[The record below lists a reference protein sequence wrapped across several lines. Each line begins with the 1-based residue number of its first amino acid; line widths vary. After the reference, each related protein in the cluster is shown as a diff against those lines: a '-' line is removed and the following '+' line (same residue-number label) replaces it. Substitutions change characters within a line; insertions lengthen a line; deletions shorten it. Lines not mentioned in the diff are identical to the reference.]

1 MASPE
6 HQYDVLII
14 GAGLSGLAAGIRL
27 AHYEKRVAIL
37 ERHTTIGGLNS
48 FYQLR
53 GRRHDVGLHAV
64 TNFRPPSLKP
74 LGPLAKLL
82 RQLRVS
88 WDEFDLAPQRGSRS
102 IMPGGELRFT
112 NDFGVLESCVAEQ
125 FPGQIDGFR
134 RLDAAAMAADTF
146 DESPGFDG
154 SRERVREI
162 ITDPL
167 LEDLLFAPVLFY
179 GSPTPHDC
187 DWRQFAILW
196 RALYREGFGR
206 PADGVKPILKT
217 LTKRYKKLGG
227 DLWLRHGVKAVRS
240 SGGKTVGVTLDD
252 GTEIDAPH
260 VLSSAGLPQTAALAG
275 DAVDLPTEPGPL
287 SFVESISVLDRPA
300 AELGYDDTVTF
311 YSTRAPRAGDR
322 FRYANPDEPCDLT
335 SGIGCSPDNYEYDDP
350 AARGPEGTLRLTV
363 LANPAYWNGLEP
375 DDYAAAK
382 AKWHAAALDAGRD
395 FGVLPDVTGA
405 HAGAVLDSDV
415 FTPKT
420 ITRFTGHPNGAVY
433 GSATKLRDG
442 RTGLEGLHVIGTDQG
457 YLGIVGAMLSGVSI
471 ANRLLT

>member
-1 MASPE
+1 MASPAS
-6 HQYDVLII
+6 QYDVLII

-48 FYQLR
+48 FYQLC

-64 TNFRPPSLKP
+64 TNFRPPTLKP

-82 RQLRVS
+82 RQLRIS
-88 WDEFDLAPQRGSRS
+88 WDEFDLKPQCGSRVV
-102 IMPGGELRFT
+102 MPGASLRFT
-112 NDFGVLESCVAEQ
+112 NDFSQLEADVAER
-125 FPGQIDGFR
+125 FPDQIDGFR
-134 RLDAAAMAADTF
+134 KLDAAAMSADTF
-146 DESPGFDG
+146 DESPGFQPC
-154 SRERVREI
+154 RERVREFV
-162 ITDPL
+162 TDPL

-206 PADGVKPILKT
+206 PFDGVKPILKT
-217 LTKRYKKLGG
+217 LTKRYKALGG
-227 DLWLRHGVKAVRS
+227 DLWLRHGVREIRS
-240 SGGKTVGVTLDD
+240 AGGRTVGVTLDD
-252 GTEIDAPH
+252 GTQIDAPH

-275 DAVDLPTEPGPL
+275 DAAGLPSEPGPL

-300 AELGYDDTVTF
+300 SELGYDDTVTF
-311 YSTRAPRAGDR
+311 YSTRDPAAGDR
-322 FRYANPDEPCDLT
+322 FRYANPTEPCDLT
-335 SGIGCSPDNYEYDDP
+335 SGIACSPDNYQYERP
-350 AARGPEGTLRLTV
+350 HEEGCLRLTV
-363 LANPAYWNGLEP
+363 LANPGYWAGLEP
-375 DDYAAAK
+375 EVYAHQK
-382 AKWHAAALDAGRD
+382 ARWHEAALNAGRD
-395 FGVLPDVTGA
+395 FGVLPDLTGV
-405 HAGAVLDSDV
+405 HAGKVLDTDV
-415 FTPKT
+415 FTPNT

-442 RTGLEGLHVIGTDQG
+442 RTRLEGLHVIGTDQG

>member
-1 MASPE
+1 MPSPAS
-6 HQYDVLII
+6 QYDILII

-27 AHYEKRVAIL
+27 AHFEKRVAIL

-64 TNFRPPSLKP
+64 TNFRPPTLKP

-82 RQLRVS
+82 RQLRIS
-88 WDEFDLAPQRGSRS
+88 WDEFDLAPQCGSRS
-102 IMPGGELRFT
+102 VMPGGELRFT
-112 NDFGVLESCVAEQ
+112 NEFGVLETCVAEQ
-125 FPGQIDGFR
+125 FSGQIDGFR
-134 RLDAAAMAADTF
+134 KLDEAAMSADTF

-154 SRERVREI
+154 SREKVRTFI
-162 ITDPL
+162 SDPL

-217 LTKRYKKLGG
+217 LTKRYKALGG
-227 DLWLRHGVKAVRS
+227 DLWLRRGVKAIRS
-240 SGGKTVGVTLDD
+240 AGEKTVGVTLDD
-252 GTEIDAPH
+252 GTEIDALH
-260 VLSSAGLPQTAALAG
+260 VLSSAGLPQTAAMAG
-275 DAVDLPTEPGPL
+275 DAAELPTEPGPL

-300 AELGYDDTVTF
+300 GELGYDDTVTF
-311 YSTRAPRAGDR
+311 YSTRDPRSGDR

-335 SGIGCSPDNYEYDDP
+335 SGIGCSPDNYRYDDP

-363 LANPAYWNGLEP
+363 LANPAYWNGLDP
-375 DDYAAAK
+375 ATYAAEK
-382 AKWHAAALDAGRD
+382 AKWHAAALEAGRD
-395 FGVLPDVTGA
+395 FGVLPDVTGE

-433 GSATKLRDG
+433 GSATKLRNG
-442 RTGLEGLHVIGTDQG
+442 RTELDGLHVIGTDQG